1 MSSSYDQ
8 WTRLTTAEKLYL
20 IAYPLHAP
28 IIKASKDTAYNETKK
43 RFGKNG
49 RNDRSDA
56 FRHCFWSA
64 ILSRDI
70 SYMNA
75 LAFTT
80 AHESRHDNDPEEKKM
95 DLHNN
100 KVGLKIGK
108 QFYVAPAFGRLFSS
122 DNEISNKCLAT
133 LEAGKLKVIK
143 Q

>member
-8 WTRLTTAEKLYL
+8 WTRLTMSEKLYL
-20 IAYPLHAP
+20 ATNPLHAL
-28 IIKASKDTAYNETKK
+28 IIKDSKDTAYNETKK

-70 SYMNA
+70 GYMNA
-75 LAFTT
+75 FMFTT
-80 AHESRHDNDPEEKKM
+80 AHESRPDNDPKEKEM

-100 KVGLKIGK
+100 KVGLEIGR
-108 QFYVAPAFGRLFSS
+108 QFFYVTTAFGRLFSS
-122 DNEISNKCLAT
+122 DNEISNKCFAALQ
-133 LEAGKLKVIK
+133 AGKLKVM
-143 Q
+143 